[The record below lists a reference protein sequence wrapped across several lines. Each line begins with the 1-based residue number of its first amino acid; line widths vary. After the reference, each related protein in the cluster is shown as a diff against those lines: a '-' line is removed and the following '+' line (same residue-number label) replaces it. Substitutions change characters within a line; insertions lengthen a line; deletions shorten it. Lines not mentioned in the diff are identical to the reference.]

1 MFSEKHFGFAEV
13 SHFPTFDIYVFLNS
27 MNQVEMN
34 KQAKLSEHLA
44 SPSVAALSHSSEL
57 NGLRLSPHFSLGEL
71 TRSKSHPEIYNVPS
85 HVHIENLKR
94 VCVWLEAL
102 RERYNERYVLSEKSP
117 TGARPQ
123 GAVSVPG
130 DAGGQVP
137 KVEVFGEN
145 FISRPDPEVISRPD
159 PEEPIVITSGYR
171 SAELNRKVGGV
182 ATSNHL
188 TGCAVDI
195 RVAGKE
201 QLIRYACILL
211 DYADETKLDFDE
223 LLLEHGANGVI
234 WLHFAVRAPTE
245 PNRRKINFLKG

>member
-1 MFSEKHFGFAEV
+1 MNRF
-13 SHFPTFDIYVFLNS
+13 

-34 KQAKLSEHLA
+34 KQAKLSEH
-44 SPSVAALSHSSEL
+44 
-57 NGLRLSPHFSLGEL
+57 FKLGEM
-71 TRSKSHPEIYNVPS
+71 TKSKSHPEVYNIPS
-85 HVHIENLKR
+85 RQVIENLKR

-102 RERYNERYVLSEKSP
+102 RKRYNLRYVLSEKSP

-130 DAGGQVP
+130 DAGGQTLRGAGGQVP

-145 FISRPDPEVISRPD
+145 FISRPDPE
-159 PEEPIVITSGYR
+159 PIIITSGYR

-211 DYADETKLDFDE
+211 DYADEKKQDFDE
-223 LLLEHGANGVI
+223 ILLEHGANGVI
-234 WLHFAVRAPTE
+234 WLHFAVRAQG
-245 PNRRKINFLKG
+245 NRRKINFLKG

>member
-1 MFSEKHFGFAEV
+1 
-13 SHFPTFDIYVFLNS
+13 

-34 KQAKLSEHLA
+34 KQAKLSE
-44 SPSVAALSHSSEL
+44 
-57 NGLRLSPHFSLGEL
+57 HFSLGEL

-94 VCVWLEAL
+94 VCMWLEAL
-102 RERYNERYVLSEKSP
+102 RERYNLRYVLAEKSP
-117 TGARPQ
+117 TRARPQ
-123 GAVSVPG
+123 SEVFVAGAGGQVLRG
-130 DAGGQVP
+130 AGGQVP

-159 PEEPIVITSGYR
+159 PEKARPDREEEPIIITSGYR

-211 DYADETKLDFDE
+211 DYADETHQDFDE
-223 LLLEHGANGVI
+223 LLLEHGSNGVI
-234 WLHFAVRAPTE
+234 WLHFAVRPPTQQ
-245 PNRRKINFLKG
+245 NRRKISFLQG

>member
-1 MFSEKHFGFAEV
+1 
-13 SHFPTFDIYVFLNS
+13 
-27 MNQVEMN
+27 MN

-71 TRSKSHPEIYNVPS
+71 TRSKSHPEVYNIPS
-85 HVHIENLKR
+85 HVHVENLKR

-102 RERYNERYVLSEKSP
+102 RARYNERYVL
-117 TGARPQ
+117 R
-123 GAVSVPG
+123 G
-130 DAGGQVP
+130 DTGGQVP

-145 FISRPDPEVISRPD
+145 FISRPDPE
-159 PEEPIVITSGYR
+159 EPIIITSGYR

-211 DYADETKLDFDE
+211 DYADETKQEFDE
-223 LLLEHGANGVI
+223 LLLEHGSNGVI
-234 WLHFAVRAPTE
+234 WLHFAVRPPTQQ
-245 PNRRKINFLKG
+245 NRRKISFLKA

>member
-1 MFSEKHFGFAEV
+1 MK
-13 SHFPTFDIYVFLNS
+13 
-27 MNQVEMN
+27 QVEIN
-34 KQAKLSEHLA
+34 QEAKLSEH
-44 SPSVAALSHSSEL
+44 
-57 NGLRLSPHFSLGEL
+57 FKLGEL
-71 TRSKSHPEIYNVPS
+71 TVSKSHPEVYNVPS

-102 RERYNERYVLSEKSP
+102 RERYNLRYVLA
-117 TGARPQ
+117 G
-123 GAVSVPG
+123 
-130 DAGGQVP
+130 AGGQVP

-145 FISRPDPEVISRPD
+145 FISRPDPGIAD
-159 PEEPIVITSGYR
+159 PEEPIIITSGYR

-211 DYADETKLDFDE
+211 DYADETKQDFDE
-223 LLLEHGANGVI
+223 ILLEHGANGVI
-234 WLHFAVRAPTE
+234 WLHFAVRP
-245 PNRRKINFLKG
+245 PNQQNRRRINLLKA

>member
-1 MFSEKHFGFAEV
+1 
-13 SHFPTFDIYVFLNS
+13 

-34 KQAKLSEHLA
+34 KQAKLSA
-44 SPSVAALSHSSEL
+44 
-57 NGLRLSPHFSLGEL
+57 HFTLGEL

-102 RERYNERYVLSEKSP
+102 RERYNERYVLGEKSP

-123 GAVSVPG
+123 GAVFVPG
-130 DAGGQVP
+130 DAGGQVLRGAGGQVPKSRLANAGGQVP

-145 FISRPDPEVISRPD
+145 FISRPDPEKARPD
-159 PEEPIVITSGYR
+159 PAEPIVITSGYR

-211 DYADETKLDFDE
+211 DYADETKQDFDE
-223 LLLEHGANGVI
+223 LRLEHGANGVI

>member
-1 MFSEKHFGFAEV
+1 MVGDPLKTDTTYRKRAYLC
-13 SHFPTFDIYVFLNS
+13 T
-27 MNQVEMN
+27 VEIN
-34 KQAKLSEHLA
+34 RRCS
-44 SPSVAALSHSSEL
+44 
-57 NGLRLSPHFSLGEL
+57 LRLRLE
-71 TRSKSHPEIYNVPS
+71 
-85 HVHIENLKR
+85 KR
-94 VCVWLEAL
+94 
-102 RERYNERYVLSEKSP
+102 RNQRYVLSEKSP

-123 GAVSVPG
+123 SGVFVAG
-130 DAGGQVP
+130 AGGQVP

-145 FISRPDPEVISRPD
+145 FISRPDPE
-159 PEEPIVITSGYR
+159 EEPIIITSGYR

-211 DYADETKLDFDE
+211 DYADETRQDFDE

>member
-1 MFSEKHFGFAEV
+1 
-13 SHFPTFDIYVFLNS
+13 
-27 MNQVEMN
+27 MN
-34 KQAKLSEHLA
+34 KQAKLSE
-44 SPSVAALSHSSEL
+44 
-57 NGLRLSPHFSLGEL
+57 HFSLGEL
-71 TRSKSHPEIYNVPS
+71 TRSKSHPEVYNMPS

-94 VCVWLEAL
+94 VCVWLEVL
-102 RERYNERYVLSEKSP
+102 RARYNLRYVLAEKSP

-123 GAVSVPG
+123 SEVFVAGAGGQVLRG
-130 DAGGQVP
+130 AGGQVP

-159 PEEPIVITSGYR
+159 PEKARPDPEEEPIIITSGYR

-211 DYADETKLDFDE
+211 DYADETHQDFDE
-223 LLLEHGANGVI
+223 ILLEHGSNGVI
-234 WLHFAVRAPTE
+234 WLHFAVRPPTQQ
-245 PNRRKINFLKG
+245 NRRKISFLQG

>member
-1 MFSEKHFGFAEV
+1 MK
-13 SHFPTFDIYVFLNS
+13 
-27 MNQVEMN
+27 QVEVN
-34 KQAKLSEHLA
+34 KEAKLSEH
-44 SPSVAALSHSSEL
+44 
-57 NGLRLSPHFSLGEL
+57 FKLGEL
-71 TRSKSHPEIYNVPS
+71 TRSKSHPEVYNVPS

-102 RERYNERYVLSEKSP
+102 RERYNRRYVLA
-117 TGARPQ
+117 G
-123 GAVSVPG
+123 
-130 DAGGQVP
+130 AGGQVP

-145 FISRPDPEVISRPD
+145 FISRPDPE
-159 PEEPIVITSGYR
+159 EEPIIITSGYR
-171 SAELNRKVGGV
+171 SAELDRKVGGV

-211 DYADETKLDFDE
+211 DYADETKQEFDE

-234 WLHFAVRAPTE
+234 WLHFAVRP
-245 PNRRKINFLKG
+245 PGQQNRRKISFLKA

>member
-1 MFSEKHFGFAEV
+1 MNKF
-13 SHFPTFDIYVFLNS
+13 
-27 MNQVEMN
+27 MNQVEIN
-34 KQAKLSEHLA
+34 KQAKLSEH
-44 SPSVAALSHSSEL
+44 
-57 NGLRLSPHFSLGEL
+57 FKLGEL
-71 TRSKSHPEIYNVPS
+71 TRSKSHPEVYNVPS

-102 RERYNERYVLSEKSP
+102 RERYNLRYVLA
-117 TGARPQ
+117 G
-123 GAVSVPG
+123 
-130 DAGGQVP
+130 AGGQVP

-145 FISRPDPEVISRPD
+145 FISRPDPGIAD
-159 PEEPIVITSGYR
+159 PEEPIIITSGYR

-211 DYADETKLDFDE
+211 DYADETKQDFDE
-223 LLLEHGANGVI
+223 ILLEHGANGVI
-234 WLHFAVRAPTE
+234 WLHFAVRP
-245 PNRRKINFLKG
+245 PNQQNRRRINLLKA

>member
-1 MFSEKHFGFAEV
+1 
-13 SHFPTFDIYVFLNS
+13 
-27 MNQVEMN
+27 MN
-34 KQAKLSEHLA
+34 KQAKLSE
-44 SPSVAALSHSSEL
+44 
-57 NGLRLSPHFSLGEL
+57 HFSLGEL
-71 TRSKSHPEIYNVPS
+71 TRSKSHPEVYNVPS

-102 RERYNERYVLSEKSP
+102 RARYNERYVLSEKSP

-123 GAVSVPG
+123 SGVFVAG
-130 DAGGQVP
+130 AGGQVP

-145 FISRPDPEVISRPD
+145 FISRPDPE
-159 PEEPIVITSGYR
+159 EPIIITSGYR

-211 DYADETKLDFDE
+211 DYADETKQEFDE

-234 WLHFAVRAPTE
+234 WLHFAVRP
-245 PNRRKINFLKG
+245 PGQQNRRKISFLKA

>member
-1 MFSEKHFGFAEV
+1 
-13 SHFPTFDIYVFLNS
+13 

-34 KQAKLSEHLA
+34 KQAKLSEH
-44 SPSVAALSHSSEL
+44 
-57 NGLRLSPHFSLGEL
+57 FSLGEL
-71 TRSKSHPEIYNVPS
+71 TRSKSHPEVYNIPS
-85 HVHIENLKR
+85 RVHIENLKR

-102 RERYNERYVLSEKSP
+102 RERYNLRYVLAGAGGQVQKSRQ
-117 TGARPQ
+117 AK
-123 GAVSVPG
+123 
-130 DAGGQVP
+130 AGGQVP
-137 KVEVFGEN
+137 KVEVFVEN

-159 PEEPIVITSGYR
+159 PEEARPDPEEPIIITSGYR

-211 DYADETKLDFDE
+211 DYADETRQDFDE

-234 WLHFAVRAPTE
+234 WLHFAVKAQD
-245 PNRRKINFLKG
+245 NRRKINFLKG

>member
-1 MFSEKHFGFAEV
+1 
-13 SHFPTFDIYVFLNS
+13 
-27 MNQVEMN
+27 MNQVEIN
-34 KQAKLSEHLA
+34 QQAKLSD
-44 SPSVAALSHSSEL
+44 
-57 NGLRLSPHFSLGEL
+57 HFSLGEL
-71 TRSKSHPEIYNVPS
+71 TRSKSHPEVYNIPS
-85 HVHIENLKR
+85 RVHIENLKR

-102 RERYNERYVLSEKSP
+102 RERYNERYVLA
-117 TGARPQ
+117 G
-123 GAVSVPG
+123 
-130 DAGGQVP
+130 AGGQVP

-145 FISRPDPEVISRPD
+145 FISRPDP
-159 PEEPIVITSGYR
+159 EPIVITSGYR

-211 DYADETKLDFDE
+211 DYADETRQDFDE

-234 WLHFAVRAPTE
+234 WLHFAVRAQG
-245 PNRRKINFLKG
+245 NRRKISFLKA

>member
-1 MFSEKHFGFAEV
+1 MMK
-13 SHFPTFDIYVFLNS
+13 
-27 MNQVEMN
+27 QVEVN
-34 KQAKLSEHLA
+34 KEAKLSEH
-44 SPSVAALSHSSEL
+44 
-57 NGLRLSPHFSLGEL
+57 FKLGEL
-71 TRSKSHPEIYNVPS
+71 TRSKSHPEIYNIPS

-102 RERYNERYVLSEKSP
+102 RERYNRRYVLSEKSP

-123 GAVSVPG
+123 SGVFVAGAGGQVPKSRLAK
-130 DAGGQVP
+130 AGGQVP

-145 FISRPDPEVISRPD
+145 FISRPDPGGARPD

-211 DYADETKLDFDE
+211 DYADETKQDYDE

-234 WLHFAVRAPTE
+234 WLHFAVRP
-245 PNRRKINFLKG
+245 PGQQNRRKISFLKA

>member
-1 MFSEKHFGFAEV
+1 
-13 SHFPTFDIYVFLNS
+13 
-27 MNQVEMN
+27 MNQVEIN
-34 KQAKLSEHLA
+34 KQAKLSE
-44 SPSVAALSHSSEL
+44 
-57 NGLRLSPHFSLGEL
+57 HFSLGEL
-71 TRSKSHPEIYNVPS
+71 TRSKSHPEVYNIPS

-102 RERYNERYVLSEKSP
+102 RERYNLRYVLA
-117 TGARPQ
+117 G
-123 GAVSVPG
+123 
-130 DAGGQVP
+130 AGGQVP

-145 FISRPDPEVISRPD
+145 FISRPDPE
-159 PEEPIVITSGYR
+159 EPIIITSGYR

-211 DYADETKLDFDE
+211 DYADETKQDFDE
-223 LLLEHGANGVI
+223 ILLEHGSGSVI
-234 WLHFAVRAPTE
+234 WLHFAVRPQG
-245 PNRRKINFLKG
+245 NRRRISLLKA

>member
-1 MFSEKHFGFAEV
+1 
-13 SHFPTFDIYVFLNS
+13 
-27 MNQVEMN
+27 MN
-34 KQAKLSEHLA
+34 KQAKLSE
-44 SPSVAALSHSSEL
+44 
-57 NGLRLSPHFSLGEL
+57 HFSLGEL
-71 TRSKSHPEIYNVPS
+71 TRSKSHPEVYNVPS
-85 HVHIENLKR
+85 HVNIENLKR

-102 RERYNERYVLSEKSP
+102 RARYNERYVLSEKSP

-123 GAVSVPG
+123 SGVFVAG
-130 DAGGQVP
+130 AGGQVP

-145 FISRPDPEVISRPD
+145 FISRPDPEEPD
-159 PEEPIVITSGYR
+159 PEEPIIITSGYR

-211 DYADETKLDFDE
+211 DYADETKQDFDE
-223 LLLEHGANGVI
+223 ILLEHGANGVI
-234 WLHFAVRAPTE
+234 WLHFAVRAQG
-245 PNRRKINFLKG
+245 NRRKINFLKG

>member
-1 MFSEKHFGFAEV
+1 
-13 SHFPTFDIYVFLNS
+13 

-34 KQAKLSEHLA
+34 KEAKLSA
-44 SPSVAALSHSSEL
+44 
-57 NGLRLSPHFSLGEL
+57 HFTLGEL
-71 TRSKSHPEIYNVPS
+71 TRSKSHPEVYNVPS

-102 RERYNERYVLSEKSP
+102 RERYNERYVLRGDTGGQVPKSRL
-117 TGARPQ
+117 AK
-123 GAVSVPG
+123 
-130 DAGGQVP
+130 AGGQVP

-145 FISRPDPEVISRPD
+145 FISRPDPE
-159 PEEPIVITSGYR
+159 EPIIITSGYR

-211 DYADETKLDFDE
+211 DYADETKQEFDE
-223 LLLEHGANGVI
+223 LLLEHGSNGVI
-234 WLHFAVRAPTE
+234 WLHFAVRPPTQQ
-245 PNRRKINFLKG
+245 NRWKISFLKA

>member
-1 MFSEKHFGFAEV
+1 
-13 SHFPTFDIYVFLNS
+13 
-27 MNQVEMN
+27 MN
-34 KQAKLSEHLA
+34 KQAKLSEH
-44 SPSVAALSHSSEL
+44 
-57 NGLRLSPHFSLGEL
+57 FKLGEL
-71 TRSKSHPEIYNVPS
+71 TRSKSHPEIYNIPS
-85 HVHIENLKR
+85 RQVIENLKR

-102 RERYNERYVLSEKSP
+102 RERYNLRYVLAEKSP

-145 FISRPDPEVISRPD
+145 FISRPDPGGARPD
-159 PEEPIVITSGYR
+159 PEEPIIITSGYR

-211 DYADETKLDFDE
+211 DYADETKQDFDE

-234 WLHFAVRAPTE
+234 WLHFAVRPQG
-245 PNRRKINFLKG
+245 NRRKIGFL

>member
-1 MFSEKHFGFAEV
+1 
-13 SHFPTFDIYVFLNS
+13 
-27 MNQVEMN
+27 MN
-34 KQAKLSEHLA
+34 KQAK
-44 SPSVAALSHSSEL
+44 
-57 NGLRLSPHFSLGEL
+57 LSPHFSLGEL
-71 TRSKSHPEIYNVPS
+71 TRSKSHPEVYNVPS

-102 RERYNERYVLSEKSP
+102 RARYNERYVLCGDTGGQVPKSRL
-117 TGARPQ
+117 AK
-123 GAVSVPG
+123 
-130 DAGGQVP
+130 AGGQVP

-159 PEEPIVITSGYR
+159 PEKARPDPEEPIIITSGYR

-211 DYADETKLDFDE
+211 DYADETKQDFDE
-223 LLLEHGANGVI
+223 ILLEHGANGVI
-234 WLHFAVRAPTE
+234 WLHFAVRP
-245 PNRRKINFLKG
+245 PGQQNRRKISFLKG